1 MLDMRLVYY
10 FLVVARE
17 QNITRAAAELHIS
30 QPTLSSQIASLEKR
44 LGKKLFIRTNKS
56 TLLTEDGI
64 LFRSRASELIEHMNK
79 VENEITISEGEVSGD
94 IYFGAVETN
103 IMDYISSVFKE
114 IKLEH
119 PDIRFHLYSG
129 NAQAILEKLEKGL
142 LDIGLMLG
150 SDNQDKYNYF
160 SLGRY
165 DKWGILV
172 PADCETAQKETLKP
186 DEIASLPLI
195 IPQNYMMLQRKMF
208 TPDIKK
214 QNIAGTF
221 DLISNAAYLVEKGI
235 GYALGFENMINT
247 EGRNLKFVP
256 IVTDLRT
263 EHYIVTKKY
272 AYFSKAAKLLLKK
285 LAVL

>member
-17 QNITRAAAELHIS
+17 QNMTRAAAELHIS
-30 QPTLSSQIASLEKR
+30 QPTLSSQIATLEKR
-44 LGKKLFIRTNKS
+44 LGIKLFTRTNKS

-64 LFRSRASELIEHMNK
+64 LFRSRASELMEHMNK
-79 VENEITISEGEVSGD
+79 VENEITISEGEISGD

-119 PDIRFHLYSG
+119 PNIRFHLYSG
-129 NAQAILEKLEKGL
+129 NAQAILERLEKGI

-150 SDNQDKYNYF
+150 SDDQDKYDYF
-160 SLGRY
+160 PLGRH
-165 DKWGILV
+165 DKWGILA
-172 PADCETAQKETLKP
+172 PADCEAAQKEVLKT
-186 DEIASLPLI
+186 DEITSLPLI
-195 IPQNYMMLQRKMF
+195 IPQNYMMHQRKMF
-208 TPDIKK
+208 MLDIKK

-235 GYALGFENMINT
+235 VYALGFENMINT
-247 EGRNLKFVP
+247 EGRNLKFIP

-263 EHYIVTKKY
+263 DHFIVTKKY
-272 AYFSKAAKLLLKK
+272 AYFSKATKLLLKK
-285 LAVL
+285 LTV